1 MFARVFVMLVM
12 FVNVHLYKD
21 LKFSLV
27 QGGKPTD
34 NRAAIQ
40 LWNSN

>member
-1 MFARVFVMLVM
+1 MGIHFVM
-12 FVNVHLYKD
+12 FVNVHLYKY
-21 LKFSLV
+21 LKFSLG